1 MDLSK
6 LHIHWGTCNHKG
18 KKYRSYSLARAYRED
33 GKNKKHIE
41 MPLGKLTNDE
51 VVKWRGLLK
60 ALKKSDCFFTSFED
74 VCVEKHYAFLDVA
87 IADAIWDELGL
98 DTVFKNHGKR
108 LVSIASVARIL
119 TINRCIDPS
128 SKSKT
133 PEWFRQTAL
142 PWMLDIHPDTMNP
155 SRIFRELAVIESHR
169 GAICKYLF
177 RRYAQA
183 CPTSMKSLFYD
194 LSSTSFE
201 GTKCKLMK
209 WGHCKAGY
217 ENHVVLALV
226 VNKNGLPFYWEVL
239 PGCTADSNTI
249 CWLLEALKTKFTL
262 ANLKQITFVFDRGM
276 VSDNNLSLLEDDN
289 IKYITAMDK
298 NQLETIA
305 KIDFTAFTHLLP
317 EKIDEQAENL
327 PEFKKINENTFARE
341 VKVDGKRR
349 YILCF
354 NPQLFR
360 DQRQSRKQALEN
372 YKTFARNLNV
382 ELLEAKKS
390 RQKQPTYAKFEKRLK
405 KVKISGFADVT
416 LTQKHIDLPDKD
428 GVIHKI
434 RTYQAEVTVD
444 DDKMLLS
451 GKQDGFWLLVT
462 NHAERK
468 GKAFEVKTEE
478 TIEPYREKEVIEEAF
493 KDIKSFVE
501 IEPTFV
507 WTQDHVKAHYTICVL
522 SYLINRT
529 LTLRLHKNKGR
540 ESKDVVAHGKLF
552 NESSQC
558 KLDCIVVE
566 NIQQKKFNLTK
577 STVRHRELLQRV
589 GLANLPSR
597 KILDKA
603 NKAMNYV

>member
-6 LHIHWGTCNHKG
+6 LHLHWGTCNHKG

-33 GKNKKHIE
+33 GKNRKHIE
-41 MPLGKLTNDE
+41 MPLGKLTNDDI
-51 VVKWRGLLK
+51 VKWRGLLK
-60 ALKKSDCFFTSFED
+60 AFKKSDCFFTSFED
-74 VCVEKHYAFLDVA
+74 ICVEKHYAFLDVA
-87 IADAIWDELGL
+87 IADAIWDDLGL
-98 DTVFKNHGKR
+98 DTVFENHGKR
-108 LVSIASVARIL
+108 LVTIAAVARIL
-119 TINRCIDPS
+119 TINRCIDPA

-142 PWMLDIHPDTMNP
+142 PWMLDINPDTMNP
-155 SRIFRELAVIESHR
+155 SRIFRELAVIENHR
-169 GAICKYLF
+169 ETICKYLF

-239 PGCTADSNTI
+239 PGCTADSTTI
-249 CWLLEALKTKFTL
+249 CWLLETLKNKFTL
-262 ANLKQITFVFDRGM
+262 ENLKQITFVFDRGM
-276 VSDNNLSLLEDDN
+276 VSDDNLSILEDDK

-305 KIDFTAFTHLLP
+305 EIDFSTFTHLLP
-317 EKIDEQAENL
+317 EKIDEQADKL

-341 VKVDGKRR
+341 VKLDGHRR

-354 NPQLFR
+354 NPQLFK
-360 DQRQSRKQALEN
+360 DQRKSRKQALEN
-372 YKTFARNLNV
+372 YRTFVSNLNA
-382 ELLEAKKS
+382 ELLKAKKT

-416 LTQKHIDLPDKD
+416 LTPKHINLLDKG
-428 GVIHKI
+428 GVVHKV

-462 NHAERK
+462 NHAEQR
-468 GKAFEVKTEE
+468 GREFELKTEE
-478 TIEPYREKEVIEEAF
+478 AIEPYREKEVIEEAF

-501 IEPTFV
+501 IEPAFV

-522 SYLINRT
+522 SYLIDRT

-558 KLDCIVVE
+558 KLDCIEVE

-589 GLANLPSR
+589 GLPNLLNR
-597 KILDKA
+597 KILDKV
-603 NKAMNYV
+603 NKATNYV